1 MFVYIHPYMGGNG
14 RIGRLLMNAMLA
26 GGGYPWTV
34 IPVEL
39 RDPYMTALESAS
51 SNENI
56 VPFTDFL
63 AQLVGAETNSS
74 GDS

>member
-14 RIGRLLMNAMLA
+14 RIGRFLMNAMRA

-51 SNENI
+51 SDENI

-63 AQLVGAETNSS
+63 AQLVDADTNSS